1 MKDISH
7 DEYMDGRLQD
17 PVFAAEYVNAALE
30 DGDCAAVALAMT
42 RVLKAR
48 SKSVTVPPE
57 GLEAL
62 CRLKPF
68 LDDLGMSLAVTA
80 R

>member
-57 GLEAL
+57 TCSG
-62 CRLKPF
+62 
-68 LDDLGMSLAVTA
+68 
-80 R
+80 